1 MNNNVDNRV
10 SEEISAA
17 HKLLVTPS
25 PHFKSPSTTPEIMQ
39 DVVIALIPAA
49 LVSCV
54 YFGWRSAL
62 TIAVCIIS
70 CVLSEFICR
79 KVMKRRQTVSDWSA
93 VVTGMILAFCL
104 PPTINPLYAAF
115 GSIVAIVVVKQM
127 FGGIGMN
134 FANPAATA
142 RIVLMLSFP
151 AAMSTYVNPFFY
163 LNKDIDAVS
172 SATPL
177 VSLQSG
183 EAAPGVLTL
192 LFGNTPGC
200 LGETCAAALI
210 LGGLFLIFRGVIKP
224 TIPLCFI
231 GTVAVIS
238 FLVGFGKGYN
248 LEDSTL
254 YMLSQL
260 LSGGLML
267 GAIFMATDYTT
278 SPITNRGKIVFAIGC
293 GVLTMAMRLLCNM
306 PEGVSYAILL
316 MNILV
321 PHIEKL
327 TTPKPFGE
335 EKEVA
340 A

>member
-1 MNNNVDNRV
+1 MNNNVDTRV
-10 SEEISAA
+10 SEEVSAS

-25 PHFKSPSTTPEIMQ
+25 PHFRTPSTTPEIMQ
-39 DVVIALIPAA
+39 DVVIALAPAA
-49 LVSCV
+49 IVSCV

-62 TIAVCIIS
+62 TIAVCIIP

-79 KVMKRRQTVSDWSA
+79 KVMKRRQTVGDWSA
-93 VVTGMILAFCL
+93 VVTGLILAFCL

-151 AAMSTYVNPFFY
+151 GAMSSYVKPFFY
-163 LNKDIDAVS
+163 LEKGDIDALTA
-172 SATPL
+172 ATPL
-177 VSLQSG
+177 ASKLE
-183 EAAPGVLTL
+183 EAPSVISM

-200 LGETCAAALI
+200 LGETCALALI
-210 LGGLFLIFRGVIKP
+210 LGGLFLILRGVIKP
-224 TIPLCFI
+224 TIPVYFI
-231 GTVAVIS
+231 GTVAVIA
-238 FLVGFGKGYN
+238 FLVGFGKGYD
-248 LEDSTL
+248 LEGSTL
-254 YMLSQL
+254 YMLSHL

-267 GAIFMATDYTT
+267 GAIFMATAYTT
-278 SPITNRGKIVFAIGC
+278 SPIPHGGKIVFAICC

-327 TTPKPFGE
+327 TTPKAFGE
-335 EKEVA
+335 EKEA
-340 A
+340 AA

>member
-1 MNNNVDNRV
+1 MNNNVDTRV
-10 SEEISAA
+10 SEEVSAS

-39 DVVIALIPAA
+39 DVVIALVPAA
-49 LVSCV
+49 IVSCV

-62 TIAVCIIS
+62 TIAVCIIT
-70 CVLSEFICR
+70 CVLAEFVCR
-79 KVMKRRQTVSDWSA
+79 KVMKRRQTIGDWSA
-93 VVTGMILAFCL
+93 VVTGLILAFCL
-104 PPTINPLYAAF
+104 PATINPLFAAF

-151 AAMSTYVNPFFY
+151 EAMSKYVKPFFY
-163 LNKDIDAVS
+163 LEKGDIDTMTM
-172 SATPL
+172 ATPL
-177 VSLQSG
+177 ASKLEETPSVVSM
-183 EAAPGVLTL
+183 
-192 LFGNTPGC
+192 LFGNMPGC
-200 LGETCAAALI
+200 LGETCALALI
-210 LGGLFLIFRGVIKP
+210 LGGLFLVLRRVIKP
-224 TIPLCFI
+224 TIPLYFI
-231 GTVAVIS
+231 GTVAVIA
-238 FLVGFGKGYN
+238 FLVGFGKGYD
-248 LEDSTL
+248 LEESTL
-254 YMLSQL
+254 YMLSHL

-278 SPITNRGKIVFAIGC
+278 SPITRVGKIIFAIGC
-293 GVLTMAMRLLCNM
+293 GLLTMAMRLLCNM

-335 EKEVA
+335 EKEA
-340 A
+340 AA

>member
-10 SEEISAA
+10 SEEINAA

-25 PHFKSPSTTPEIMQ
+25 PHFKNPSTTPEIMQ
-39 DVVIALIPAA
+39 DVVIALIPTAI
-49 LVSCV
+49 VSCV

-62 TIAVCIIS
+62 TIAVCVIAS
-70 CVLSEFICR
+70 VLSELVCR
-79 KVMKRRQTVSDWSA
+79 KVMKRRQTIGDYSA
-93 VVTGMILAFCL
+93 VVTGVLLAFCL

-115 GSIVAIVVVKQM
+115 GSVVAIVVVKQM

-151 AAMSTYVNPFFY
+151 AAMGTYVNPFYY
-163 LNKDIDAVS
+163 LSREVDAVS

-177 VSLQSG
+177 ASLQSG
-183 EAAPGVLTL
+183 DAAPGVLTL
-192 LFGNTPGC
+192 LFGNHPGC

-248 LEDSTL
+248 LEDSAL
-254 YMLSQL
+254 FMLSQL

-278 SPITNRGKIVFAIGC
+278 SPITHSGKIVFGIGC
-293 GVLTMAMRLLCNM
+293 GLLTMAMRLLCNM

-335 EKEVA
+335 EKEA
-340 A
+340 AA

>member
-1 MNNNVDNRV
+1 MNNNIDNRV
-10 SEEISAA
+10 SEEINAA

-25 PHFKSPSTTPEIMQ
+25 PHFKTPSTTPEIMQ
-39 DVVIALIPAA
+39 DVVISLTPAA
-49 LVSCV
+49 IVSCV

-62 TIAVCIIS
+62 TIAVCILTA
-70 CVLSEFICR
+70 VLSEFVCR
-79 KVMKRRQTVSDWSA
+79 KVMKRRQTIGDWSA
-93 VVTGMILAFCL
+93 VVTGMILALCL
-104 PPTINPLYAAF
+104 PATVNPLYAAF
-115 GSIVAIVVVKQM
+115 GSIVAIVVIKQM

-142 RIVLMLSFP
+142 RIVLMLSFGK
-151 AAMSTYVNPFFY
+151 AMTTYPTPFFY
-163 LNKDIDAVS
+163 LQKDVDAVS

-177 VSLQSG
+177 
-183 EAAPGVLTL
+183 AAIQEGTAPDIMSL
-192 LFGNTPGC
+192 LFGNTAGC

-210 LGGLFLIFRGVIKP
+210 LGGLFLILRGVIKP
-224 TIPLCFI
+224 TIPVFYI
-231 GTVAVIS
+231 GTVAVIA

-254 YMLSQL
+254 FMLSHL

-278 SPITNRGKIVFAIGC
+278 SPITHNGKIVFAVGC
-293 GVLTMAMRLLCNM
+293 GLLTMAIRLFTSM
-306 PEGVSYAILL
+306 PEGVSFAILL

-335 EKEVA
+335 EKEA
-340 A
+340 AA